1 MSVDVTIWQSPWIL
15 GAILLLALAGVLLNL
30 FFVITALR
38 IRRQVMGLRTTVTS
52 MLQGAIDDL
61 QGFENLAMH
70 FTVHVDESMPLRTRL
85 PIKDQLR
92 ISLHSSVPV
101 RQTLTSDIIV
111 NAPLLNT
118 RLPLTVAV
126 PIDIEVPIDL
136 NVPILIDTDIP
147 VNLMVPVKLTV
158 PVKVELGKTELGAFV
173 EQVRTGLITLR
184 ELLNSAAGRL

>member
-1 MSVDVTIWQSPWIL
+1 MDTTIWLSPWFL
-15 GAILLLALAGVLLNL
+15 GIILLLALAGVVLNL

-38 IRRQVMGLRTTVTS
+38 IRRQVLGLRSTVTG
-52 MLQGAIDDL
+52 MLQSAIDDL

-70 FTVHVDESMPLRTRL
+70 FTVPVNQSMALRTKL
-85 PIKDQLR
+85 PIKDELR
-92 ISLHSSVPV
+92 IMLHSSVPV

-111 NAPLLNT
+111 NAPLFNT

-136 NVPILIDTDIP
+136 DVPIMIDSDIP
-147 VNLMVPVKLTV
+147 VNLMVPVQLNV

-173 EQVRTGLITLR
+173 EQVRGGLITLR
-184 ELLNSAAGRL
+184 ELLDSAAGRL

>member
-1 MSVDVTIWQSPWIL
+1 MDATIWQSPWFL
-15 GAILLLALAGVLLNL
+15 GIILLLALAGVVLNL

-38 IRRQVMGLRTTVTS
+38 IRRQVLGLRTTVTG
-52 MLQGAIDDL
+52 MLQSAIDDL

-70 FTVHVDESMPLRTRL
+70 FTVQVDQSMPLRTRL
-85 PIKDQLR
+85 PIKDELR
-92 ISLHSSVPV
+92 IMLHSSVPV

-136 NVPILIDTDIP
+136 DAPILIDSDIP
-147 VNLMVPVKLTV
+147 VNLMVPVKLNV

-173 EQVRTGLITLR
+173 EQVRAGLITLR
-184 ELLNSAAGRL
+184 ELLDDAAGRL

>member
-1 MSVDVTIWQSPWIL
+1 MDATIWQSPWFL
-15 GAILLLALAGVLLNL
+15 GAILLLALAGVILNL
-30 FFVITALR
+30 FFVLTALR
-38 IRRQVMGLRTTVTS
+38 IRRQVLGLRTTVTG
-52 MLQGAIDDL
+52 MLQSAIDDL

-70 FTVHVDESMPLRTRL
+70 FTVQVDQSMPVRTKL
-85 PIKDQLR
+85 PIKDELR
-92 ISLHSSVPV
+92 IMLHSSVPV

-136 NVPILIDTDIP
+136 DVPIMVDTDIP
-147 VNLMVPVKLTV
+147 VNLMVPVRLSV

-173 EQVRTGLITLR
+173 KQVRAGLITLR
-184 ELLNSAAGRL
+184 ELLNSGTGRL